1 MSALI
6 CQYCSHR
13 DTAGHGKCMNCGA
26 PLAAAGA
33 QTTPRPEPA
42 TAPEPTPVAMIGT
55 ALRKFGEVVRD
66 DAAVV
71 RKEAE
76 AVEHAVA
83 HVPHPR
89 WQWQA
94 VAAVLGVM
102 LVLGFF
108 LIKSCSFS
116 ITPPTGIPMG
126 SVTTA
131 LPAPLRTAASCQPMT
146 DAGAAVERCVIG
158 AADPMLAGAIT
169 AKRDLIFHARVV
181 PRTTLNETV
190 GQWRAAGA
198 TVVTDGA
205 VFAAV
210 SPSAAVQY
218 ANPSTGLLLDS
229 GTFAGVAA
237 ARTFL
242 SRSGLLP

>member
-1 MSALI
+1 MSSLI
-6 CQYCSHR
+6 CQYCSYR
-13 DTAGHGKCMNCGA
+13 ATGGEATCPNCGA
-26 PLAAAGA
+26 PLTATAAPAK
-33 QTTPRPEPA
+33 PEPA
-42 TAPEPTPVAMIGT
+42 PTVAHEATSGAMLGT

-71 RKEAE
+71 GKEAA
-76 AVEHAVA
+76 AVERAV
-83 HVPHPR
+83 HEPHPR

-94 VAAVLGVM
+94 VAAVLAVM
-102 LVLGFF
+102 AVLGFF
-108 LIKSCSFS
+108 LVKSCSFS
-116 ITPPTGIPMG
+116 ISPPTGVPLG

-131 LPAPLRTAASCQPMT
+131 LPAPLRTAASCQPM
-146 DAGAAVERCVIG
+146 AGSGAVVERCVIG
-158 AADPMLAGAIT
+158 AGDPLLNGAIT
-169 AKRDLIFHARVV
+169 AKRDLIFHARLV

-198 TVVTDGA
+198 TVVTDGS

-229 GTFAGVAA
+229 GTFAGAA
-237 ARTFL
+237 SARTFL

>member
-13 DTAGHGKCMNCGA
+13 DTGGHGKCMNCGA
-26 PLAAAGA
+26 PLAATA
-33 QTTPRPEPA
+33 TPVQPEPEAPVAHEA
-42 TAPEPTPVAMIGT
+42 TPAAMIGT

-71 RKEAE
+71 RKEA
-76 AVEHAVA
+76 AAIDHAV
-83 HVPHPR
+83 HTPHPR

-94 VAAVLGVM
+94 VAAVLAVM
-102 LVLGFF
+102 AVVGFF
-108 LIKSCSFS
+108 LVKSCSFS
-116 ITPPTGIPMG
+116 ISPPTGVPLG

-131 LPAPLRTAASCQPMT
+131 LPTPLRTAASCQPM
-146 DAGAAVERCVIG
+146 AGSGAVVERCVIG
-158 AADPMLAGAIT
+158 ADDPLLSGAIT
-169 AKRDLIFHARVV
+169 AKRDLIFHARLV

-198 TVVTDGA
+198 TVMSDGA

-218 ANPSTGLLLDS
+218 ANPSTGLLIDS
-229 GTFAGVAA
+229 GTFAGSAG